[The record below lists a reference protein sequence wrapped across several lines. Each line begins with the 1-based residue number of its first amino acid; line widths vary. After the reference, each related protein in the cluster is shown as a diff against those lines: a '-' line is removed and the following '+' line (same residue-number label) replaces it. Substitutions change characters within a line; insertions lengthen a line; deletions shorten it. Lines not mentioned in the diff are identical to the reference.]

1 MPAKPFCV
9 ELGLT
14 AIGLPADG
22 TGDTE
27 SGEDSQGRRDP
38 SRQYPGTLASVSP
51 STLFIRRSPIEA
63 SLLLL
68 GLCLIDSGNGLVD
81 SLCGLPPDLSGEHKA
96 WPKGGH
102 HPCEGVFDSAD
113 IAGDVDGDPQAPYER
128 LGGFRGAR
136 AQDVSGETVIRR
148 YRIPRLWREARLG
161 CLLRFGAVFTF
172 VTSMGSRSMSQG
184 RESCG
189 LRTR

>member
-27 SGEDSQGRRDP
+27 SGEDSQGRRNP

-128 LGGFRGAR
+128 LGGFRGLELR
-136 AQDVSGETVIRR
+136 AS
-148 YRIPRLWREARLG
+148 LG
-161 CLLRFGAVFTF
+161 R
-172 VTSMGSRSMSQG
+172 Q
-184 RESCG
+184 
-189 LRTR
+189 